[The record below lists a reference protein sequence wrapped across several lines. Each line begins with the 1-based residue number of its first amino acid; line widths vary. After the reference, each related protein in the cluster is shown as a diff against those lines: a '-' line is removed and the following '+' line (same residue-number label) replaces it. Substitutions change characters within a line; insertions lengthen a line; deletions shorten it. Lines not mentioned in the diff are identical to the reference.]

1 MNLSSI
7 LSLRQALIVL
17 RIGTPLL
24 FMAHAVTRIVVESI
38 PQFASFLGD
47 LGFPE
52 PTLVVWAIT
61 LTELI
66 AGCLLMFGRCVRTAC
81 AALVLVAA
89 GGIALIHARH
99 GWFVGEH
106 GTGGSEYSVCLIMCL
121 LVLAAA
127 DVHQVAALPP
137 SLR

>member
-1 MNLSSI
+1 M

-17 RIGTPLL
+17 RTGTPML
-24 FMAHAVTRIVVESI
+24 FMAHAVTRIVVGSI
-38 PQFASFLGD
+38 AQFASFLGS

-66 AGCLLMFGRCVRTAC
+66 AGGLLMFGRCVRTAC
-81 AALVLVAA
+81 AALASITA
-89 GGIALIHARH
+89 GGIALIHARQ

-106 GTGGSEYSVCLIMCL
+106 GTGGTEYSACLLMCL

-137 SLR
+137 ILR